1 MTALEKIF
9 QWLKSY
15 PEIQRIEAF
24 SVDYHADAPENSSL
38 APSGLVE
45 ISRTEDV
52 LGNVTVQNQYNFD
65 LHFVLFKAPAD
76 DAGAEE
82 NANLVMGFQNWVQ
95 EQSIRKLVP
104 TFGDEPNRETVR
116 AQNGQLTYADRDGT
130 GIYTVQL
137 SINFTKHY
145 EVI

>member
-1 MTALEKIF
+1 MTDLEKVIR
-9 QWLKSY
+9 WLKSY
-15 PEIQRIEAF
+15 PEILRIMAF

-76 DAGAEE
+76 DVGAEQ
-82 NANLVMGFQNWVQ
+82 NANWVMGFQNWVQ
-95 EQSIRKLVP
+95 EQSIRKLAP
-104 TFGDEPNRETVR
+104 TFGDEPEKETIR

-137 SINFTKHY
+137 SINFTKIY